1 MLVIGRCN
9 RTVEGTINTS
19 CPWSIRS
26 CARAIISHFAELTF
40 FKIFFYE
47 NVQAVVGFFL
57 KILHSFDSMVT
68 GHRVI
73 QFFPA
78 LRTFLAL
85 SSFALQSCLVVAPA
99 IERG

>member
-1 MLVIGRCN
+1 M
-9 RTVEGTINTS
+9 
-19 CPWSIRS
+19 
-26 CARAIISHFAELTF
+26 CARYYLAFRRVNF
-40 FKIFFYE
+40 FLNFFFYE

-57 KILHSFDSMVT
+57 KIFHSFDSMVT